1 MTVCLLLAIMFK
13 GADTEIIF
21 KVVEVD
27 EIISMEND

>member
-1 MTVCLLLAIMFK
+1 MCLQLAIIFR

>member
-1 MTVCLLLAIMFK
+1 MTVCLQLAIIFR

-27 EIISMEND
+27 EIISMKND